1 MPKIEIL
8 MQNSMIVMNIKSKK
22 LNFHAKIQDLNPKFH
37 NLNTK
42 KVSIYGRKLKIFQL
56 WDHKIQNLDVRLT
69 FLYLYVNC
77 EFKDTK
83 LTFGTVCEMLL
94 PLVDL
99 EFLSPRK
106 YGRAIAHT

>member
-1 MPKIEIL
+1 ML
-8 MQNSMIVMNIKSKK
+8 FLDIKSKY

-42 KVSIYGRKLKIFQL
+42 KVSIYARKLKIFQL
-56 WDHKIQNLDVRLT
+56 FGIIKFKILMPIGQTDFFVPLCQ
-69 FLYLYVNC
+69 F

-83 LTFGTVCEMLL
+83 WTFGTVCEMLL